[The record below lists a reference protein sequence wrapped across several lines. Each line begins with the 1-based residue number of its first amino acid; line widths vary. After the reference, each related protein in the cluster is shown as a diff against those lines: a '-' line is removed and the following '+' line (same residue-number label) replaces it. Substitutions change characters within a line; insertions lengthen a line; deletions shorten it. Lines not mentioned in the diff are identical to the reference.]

1 MWKNS
6 FPGLGISLPI
16 FVLCWA
22 GWSAWAQPRVLPEA
36 VVNAHT
42 VWIQN
47 DTGFVEMEYAAILE
61 LNKWGHFEL
70 AASRDKTDLILRLD
84 SGTRVRLVREGAYV
98 PAAASETTESS
109 VPLGYT
115 RIALLQPKTGR
126 TLWWSKHKTDGGKV
140 KSGHLLDELRE
151 AFRDYEQGKR

>member
-42 VWIQN
+42 VLIQN
-47 DTGFVEMEYAAILE
+47 DTGFVELEYTAILE

-70 AASRDKTDLILRLD
+70 AASRDKADLILRLD
-84 SGTRVRLVREGAYV
+84 SGTRVRLVPEGAYV
-98 PAAASETTESS
+98 PAATSEPMESP
-109 VPLGYT
+109 VPPGYT

-126 TLWWSKHKTDGGKV
+126 ALWWSIHKTEGGEV
-140 KSGHLLDELRE
+140 KNGHLLDELRE